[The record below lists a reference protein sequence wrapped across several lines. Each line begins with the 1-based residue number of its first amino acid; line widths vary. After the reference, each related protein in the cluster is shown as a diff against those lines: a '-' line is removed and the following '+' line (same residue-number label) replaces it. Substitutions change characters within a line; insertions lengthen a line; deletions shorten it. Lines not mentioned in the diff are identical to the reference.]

1 MECSASTVASRSAA
15 ATLARQLPLLGM
27 TLMLLA
33 GVLALRDWRY
43 LHAHVRATATVE
55 ENVVSIAPKGGLL
68 YTPRLCFRLESG
80 KLIHVLGRPNAD
92 EPEDATGTT
101 LPVMY
106 PAGDPAHATIATVWK
121 VYSIAIVLGVLGV
134 AIFDFGWI
142 LRLRIRSVPVF
153 GAPPV
158 D

>member
-1 MECSASTVASRSAA
+1 MESYAPIASTPSPA
-15 ATLARQLPLLGM
+15 ATLARLLPVVGLALL
-27 TLMLLA
+27 LLA

-43 LHAHVRATATVE
+43 LNAHIRATATVE

-68 YTPRLCFRLESG
+68 YTPRLCFRLENGS
-80 KLIHVLGRPNAD
+80 LMHVLGKPSAD
-92 EPEDATGTT
+92 EPEDPTGTV

-121 VYSIAIVLGVLGV
+121 VYSVAIVLGVLGV

-142 LRLRIRSVPVF
+142 LRLRTRTAPVF
-153 GAPPV
+153 GVPPR

>member
-1 MECSASTVASRSAA
+1 MESATINEPNRSAA
-15 ATLARQLPLLGM
+15 ASLARLLPLTGIA
-27 TLMLLA
+27 LMLLA
-33 GVLALRDWRY
+33 AVLALRDWRY

-55 ENVVSIAPKGGLL
+55 ENVVSIAPKGGLI
-68 YTPRLCFRLESG
+68 YTPRLCFRLEDG
-80 KLIHVLGRPNAD
+80 RLVHVLGKASAD
-92 EPEDATGTT
+92 EPDEPTGTI

-106 PAGDPAHATIATVWK
+106 PAGDPAHATVATVWK

-142 LRLRIRSVPVF
+142 LRLRMRSVPVF
-153 GAPPV
+153 GVPPV